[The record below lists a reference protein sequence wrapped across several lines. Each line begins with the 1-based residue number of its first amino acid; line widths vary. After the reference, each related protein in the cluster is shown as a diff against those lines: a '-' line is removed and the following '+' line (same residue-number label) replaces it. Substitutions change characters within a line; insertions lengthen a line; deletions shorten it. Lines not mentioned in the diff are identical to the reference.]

1 MDIDGGMKIDVF
13 DSMAEG
19 VTGAAIILCFM
30 SDKYENSQNCKL
42 ELKFA
47 RQTGVPIIPI
57 MMEDPSKWQAGGWLG
72 ILTAGSL
79 WTPLYSDVGF
89 EENIDAVI
97 GQVFWVIDDP

>member
-30 SDKYENSQNCKL
+30 SDEYENSQNCKL

-47 RQTGVPIIPI
+47 RQTGVPINSIREI
-57 MMEDPSKWQAGGWLG
+57 FCASTVS
-72 ILTAGSL
+72 TAS
-79 WTPLYSDVGF
+79 SCARAMF
-89 EENIDAVI
+89 
-97 GQVFWVIDDP
+97 